1 MIILLVVVVVL
12 LAGLVAAVLAGR
24 IPAGGLL
31 PPVSS
36 ESAAGLP
43 RGGMEPADLAALRF
57 DMVPRGYRM
66 SQVDAVL
73 ERLVDEVR
81 TRDAEIALLRAEM
94 SGEGPV
100 VGEDRAVT
108 GDEGGGLPGG
118 GEETGHGG
126 R

>member
-24 IPAGGLL
+24 LPAGGLL

-36 ESAAGLP
+36 ESATGLP
-43 RGGMEPADLAALRF
+43 RGGMDPEDLASLRF

-81 TRDAEIALLRAEM
+81 TRDAEIELLRAEAA
-94 SGEGPV
+94 ER
-100 VGEDRAVT
+100 ERDRAA
-108 GDEGGGLPGG
+108 GASERAEGRAEGGEPGRG
-118 GEETGHGG
+118 DV
-126 R
+126 